1 MKDGNSEGWIICL
14 SGLSVIKEWKEEQCG
29 KNALWKKKKGYLRFG
44 TFVKENMFKVLVSP
58 LEVPRARLDGAWG
71 NLV

>member
-1 MKDGNSEGWIICL
+1 MNYLFVRVECYQGVKRRAMWQKCPL
-14 SGLSVIKEWKEEQCG
+14 
-29 KNALWKKKKGYLRFG
+29 KKKKGYLRFG

>member
-1 MKDGNSEGWIICL
+1 MEIQRDE
-14 SGLSVIKEWKEEQCG
+14 LSVCQGWVLSRSEKKSNVAKMPSE
-29 KNALWKKKKGYLRFG
+29 KKKGYLRFG